1 MGPRSAARGR
11 YNIVSSLSNL
21 FDDLRALRTLPR
33 VTISLMVSKTA
44 GNDPFFERMVRGYY
58 EEATSRHPRF
68 PLIRNL
74 QYGVALFRIPQ
85 RAEDYAGLVEG
96 SARRNIKKA
105 QRLGY
110 SFSRIDYNQRRPQI
124 AAIIRSTPVRQ
135 GRMPEHLMRGELP
148 TVTDPPSSNPLH
160 DYAYVGV
167 VKDDQLRAYA
177 GCMVAGEL
185 LAITDIYGHHE
196 FLADGIVPLM
206 LYEIVKYARARHPD
220 ARYCVYDK
228 YFGAST
234 TLRRF
239 KKKFCFLPHKVEWR
253 LD

>member
-1 MGPRSAARGR
+1 V
-11 YNIVSSLSNL
+11 ISLATL
-21 FDDLRALRTLPR
+21 LDDLRAVRTLPS
-33 VTISLMVSKTA
+33 VSISLMASKTA
-44 GNDPFFERMVRGYY
+44 GNDPFFERMVRKFY

-68 PLIRNL
+68 PLIRNM
-74 QYGVALFRIPQ
+74 QYGVALFRLPE
-85 RAEDYAGLVEG
+85 RAEDYASLIEG

-110 SFSRIDYNQRRPQI
+110 TFSRIDYNARREEI

-135 GRMPEHLMRGELP
+135 GRMPDHLMHGEIP
-148 TVTDPPSSNPLH
+148 TISDPPSRSPLH
-160 DYAYVGV
+160 DYVYLGV
-167 VKDDQLRAYA
+167 AHDDELRAYA

-185 LAITDIYGHHE
+185 LAITDIYGHH
-196 FLADGIVPLM
+196 AYMPDGIVPLL

-220 ARYCVYDK
+220 ARYCMYDK

-239 KKKFCFLPHKVEWR
+239 KRKFHFLPHKVEWR